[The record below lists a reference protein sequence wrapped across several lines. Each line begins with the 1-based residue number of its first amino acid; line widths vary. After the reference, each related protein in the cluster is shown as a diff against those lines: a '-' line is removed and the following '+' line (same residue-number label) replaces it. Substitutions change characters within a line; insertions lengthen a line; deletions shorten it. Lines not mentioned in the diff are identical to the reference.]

1 MLSAAGANAGTS
13 SAAPASSS
21 AAAAAVLKGSVFVK
35 QFGVGDAVYAEVDIY
50 VGDKVARLA
59 ERAFAKFRWPG
70 AANKVKLYLVKQTGD
85 DEPTAEE
92 EKEAIKRPR
101 LGVGL
106 SLLRAGIAS
115 GAWVVAGPSPPSEA
129 SAGAAPAPAPGLAAA
144 PAAAASAAEGPAAA
158 AGRAA
163 ASAATFTIKNSPGA
177 VIVALNLN
185 TLYLHDVTRQEF
197 PAAAAGACTRAARRS
212 LLMYLS
218 SRGREGAC
226 ARLFRSD
233 LCRRSQ

>member
-21 AAAAAVLKGSVFVK
+21 AAAAAVLEGSVFVK
-35 QFGVGDAVYAEVDIY
+35 QFGDGDAVYAEVGIY

-92 EKEAIKRPR
+92 EEEAIKRPR

-115 GAWVVAGPSPPSEA
+115 GAWVVAR
-129 SAGAAPAPAPGLAAA
+129 L
-144 PAAAASAAEGPAAA
+144 
-158 AGRAA
+158 
-163 ASAATFTIKNSPGA
+163 
-177 VIVALNLN
+177 
-185 TLYLHDVTRQEF
+185 EF
-197 PAAAAGACTRAARRS
+197 PAAAACTCTRAARRS
-212 LLMYLS
+212 LLVYLS
-218 SRGREGAC
+218 SRGRVGAC
-226 ARLFRSD
+226 ARLFRWD
-233 LCRRSQ
+233 LCRRSP